1 MEEEIIIPPFINEI
15 TEEVKQTVQITTKY
29 ALFDTIETYN
39 EANNKISVAFGLPDS
54 REATERY
61 ASIEPQQD
69 VDGKFVMEISVAV
82 QMFHQGAIE
91 GIELFDNV
99 TYKQEEN
106 DIHNL

>member
-1 MEEEIIIPPFINEI
+1 M
-15 TEEVKQTVQITTKY
+15 TKY
-29 ALFDTIETYN
+29 ALFDTIEQYN
-39 EANNKISVAFGLPDS
+39 EVNHKISVAMGFPDS
-54 REATERY
+54 KEATERY
-61 ASIEPQQD
+61 SSLNPMQD
-69 VDGKFVMEISVAV
+69 ADGKFIMEISVAV